1 MIVYP
6 TPASILALT
15 TGRDE
20 KPTNEAEDTVIL
32 PTACLN
38 TGASCYPLA
47 LPRQTHTAHVEY
59 TDAPERHPNTD
70 AVWTDRRGLALAVKT
85 ADCIPVLLYDE
96 NAGLIAAIHAGWK
109 GTVQYIVRNTI
120 TAMYPTSTA
129 APKPHLRAIIG
140 PGISL
145 TSFEVGDEV
154 YDRFAQAGFPM
165 QRIALRY
172 TDTSDPKSHKW
183 HIDLYEANRWILE
196 ECGVTRENIHIDGT
210 DTLSA
215 KSLYSARRESINTG
229 RNYNLILRL

>member
-20 KPTNEAEDTVIL
+20 KPTNEAEDAVIL
-32 PTACLN
+32 LTACVS

-47 LPRQTHTAHVEY
+47 LRRQTHTAHVEY

-120 TAMYPTSTA
+120 TAMYPTSTT

-165 QRIALRY
+165 QRIARRY
-172 TDTSDPKSHKW
+172 VNISDPKSHKW

-196 ECGVTRENIHIDGT
+196 ECGVRRENIHIDGT